1 MNKNKFYIITMIVTI
16 SALILSACA
25 SATPTTAPATQAP
38 ATVAPATQAPATVAP
53 ATQAPA
59 TVAPA
64 TSAPAASGQ
73 VEIFSWW
80 VGPGEADG
88 LAAMVKVFNAQYPN
102 IKFVNAAV
110 AGGAGT
116 NAKAVLAT
124 RLAANDPPDSW
135 QAHAGQET
143 IATYVTPKLV
153 QPLDDFFKSTGFGAA
168 LPPTLLP
175 LISQDGHPYSV
186 PVNIHRSNVLWYNP
200 KVLAAAGVTADPK
213 TDFKTLNDFFA
224 ACDKIKAAGKICLA
238 LGPAWTSVHLFEN
251 IMIGS
256 LGADKWLG
264 LWSSPPTTDWN
275 GPDVAIGLANFAK
288 ALSYTNSDASTL
300 SDWQPAAKLVTDG
313 DAAFNIMGD
322 WAYGYFANPAPNG
335 LALKPH
341 TDFDWA
347 PAPGTYGIFNFL
359 SDSFVLPA
367 NPKNQAATIAWLTVA
382 ASKAGQEAFNPLKGS
397 ICARTD
403 CDQSLFSEYSQ
414 GAAKDWTSN
423 TLVGSLYHGVVAA
436 PAWVTSIQTA
446 ISLFQSGG
454 MGAADLKTFQ
464 AALVSACSSDGTCK

>member
-1 MNKNKFYIITMIVTI
+1 MMKNKLYFLTTALAVLTIV
-16 SALILSACA
+16 LSACG
-25 SATPTTAPATQAP
+25 SATPTQPPATLPPVTQPPATQPP
-38 ATVAPATQAPATVAP
+38 ATTGSETPTSGTVAG
-53 ATQAPA
+53 
-59 TVAPA
+59 
-64 TSAPAASGQ
+64 GQ
-73 VEIFSWW
+73 VEVFSWW

-88 LAAMVKVFNAQYPN
+88 LAAMVKIFNQMYPN
-102 IKFVNAAV
+102 ITFVNAAV

-143 IATYVTPKLV
+143 IANYVAAGQV
-153 QPLDDFFKSTGFGAA
+153 QPLDDFFKSTGFGSV

-175 LISQDGHPYSV
+175 LISKDGHPYSV

-200 KVLAAAGVTADPK
+200 KVLAAAGVTEDPK
-213 TDFKTLNDFFA
+213 TAFTTWDAFFA

-251 IMIGS
+251 VMIGTI
-256 LGADKWLG
+256 GADKWTG
-264 LWSSPPTTDWN
+264 LWTTPPTTDWN
-275 GPDVAIGLANFAK
+275 GPDVKAGIANFAK

-300 SDWQPAAKLVTDG
+300 SDWQPAAKLVADG
-313 DAAFNIMGD
+313 DAAFNVMGD
-322 WAYGYFANPAPNG
+322 WAYGYFANAAPNG

-347 PAPGTYGIFNFL
+347 NSPGSYGIFNFL
-359 SDSFVLPA
+359 SDSFVLPKNA
-367 NPKNQAATIAWLTVA
+367 KNPDNTVAWLTVA

-414 GAAKDWTSN
+414 GAAKDWATDK
-423 TLVGSLYHGVVAA
+423 LVGSLYHGVVAA
-436 PAWVTSIQTA
+436 PAWVTTIQTA
-446 ISLFQSGG
+446 IGLFQVSA
-454 MGAADLKTFQ
+454 MDAAAQATFQ
-464 AALVSACSSDGTCK
+464 QALVSACSSDGTCQ